1 MKLVNQSVKLIP
13 QESGLEGIN
22 KQIEEAAR
30 TCYKSEDKIMKG
42 SAERIVYNLIN
53 NKHTAMLEHGTV
65 YLTIPNNRS
74 VREYLPYS
82 YINEDKDNWY
92 ITTNYRVIKENHLE
106 SDLEYLTDPTEF
118 HEKRITVKC
127 ITSIGIGRELC
138 RHRKFSFAQEST
150 RYCNY
155 SKDKF
160 DNNITFIIPNWVTL
174 NNGPYEYDSNGEFI
188 GDGYIDDISSN
199 TKEAKLLW
207 VLSEIEDTYK
217 EYSKSGLKAQDIRDI
232 LPLCTKSEIV
242 ITGFEEDWKH
252 FFDLRLKETTGKVH
266 PDMKILAQM
275 IYENIYGA
283 QSN

>member
-13 QESGLEGIN
+13 QEAGLEGMY

-30 TCYKSEDKIMKG
+30 TCYKSEDKIMEG
-42 SAERIVYNLIN
+42 SAKRIVYNLIN

-74 VREYLPYS
+74 VSEYRPYS

-118 HEKRITVKC
+118 YEKRITVKC

-160 DNNITFIIPNWVTL
+160 DNNITFITPNWVTL
-174 NNGPYEYDSNGEFI
+174 NNGPYEYDSGEFI

-199 TKEAKLLW
+199 TKEANLLW
-207 VLSEIEDTYK
+207 VLSEIEDAYK
-217 EYSKSGLKAQDIRDI
+217 EYSKLGLKAQDIRDI